1 LGLEVFTQQH
11 IDDIED
17 LLLTAAGQLGNG
29 LECFTGAAHGAVAL
43 GAIIDGKEILHL
55 HAQDGGELLQPFPS
69 QANIAAFPLSIGR
82 LGNAQGGGD
91 FALVQI
97 GLLAQELQPHAK
109 GRAVGLGL
117 GWTTC
122 FHVGMIVCR
131 NSNYTFSLHGMPKNY
146 QIWTNEKLIFD
157 LDAFLERGELT
168 MPRIPESE
176 IERIKRET
184 DLLALVRSRGIEL
197 TKHGSKDWKGL
208 CPFHGDT
215 KKPNFIVTPDVGLW
229 HCMACGKAGNP
240 IQFVQHHD
248 GISFRHAFELLD
260 RGSKEAYASRPLAK
274 NCTVPVL
281 PCPLDPEADDATL
294 MQQVTG
300 YYQERVKAVP
310 VARAYL
316 AGRGLD
322 QDELMARYQLGF
334 SDRTLGLRLPDAN
347 RKTGELLRTR
357 LTRLGVWRKSGHEHF
372 NGCITVPLF
381 QAGKIVGYYGRRIE
395 RGAVQH
401 LYPPGPH
408 LGLFNASAFDQEEII
423 LCEAV
428 IDALT
433 FCANGITNVS
443 CIYGTEGWTE
453 EHTAAMKN
461 VRRVRLAYD
470 ADDAGDRAAE
480 RDTKRLQ
487 ALGIDVYRIKFPWGM
502 DANEYARKVTPAAKS
517 LALIVNAAAWC
528 GQGKAPVTSSPKV
541 NESDVETKVEVM
553 TQVAPASS
561 SLAASVSSL
570 EEATKN
576 KNPAAPISAPTLEQ
590 RGEAWFLTIDQRE
603 YRVTGLEKTV
613 SSDGLKIGLRVQIG
627 ERFHLDQ
634 VDLIRDVERR
644 RFIERAAEE
653 TGLTVDLLKRDLGRL
668 LLAVEQAQIELMK
681 PAESTAT
688 VVTLSVEEREE
699 ALQWLRAPNL
709 IARLKQA
716 FHLAGIIGEE
726 ANTLVAYLA
735 GVSRK
740 LERPLAIIIQ
750 SASAAGKSTLM
761 DAVLSFFP
769 EEDRI
774 KYSAMTGQSLYY
786 LGETNLQHKI
796 LAVVEEAGAEKA
808 SYALKLLQSEGELT
822 IASTGKDPNT
832 GRMVTQ
838 EYHVQGPVMIFLT
851 TTAINLDEELQ
862 NRCLTLAVDESP
874 AQTDRI
880 HQVQRQRRTLAGL
893 IAREERQEVLAKLK
907 NAQRLLTPVPVLN
920 PYAPDLTFPSGQTRN
935 RRDHEKYLT
944 LIDAIA
950 LLHQHQRPR
959 GQHVVGGRSLEHL
972 AVTVE
977 DIALANQLAPE
988 VLGRSLDE
996 LPPQTRRLLEYIRA
1010 IVTTKRKTE
1019 SAKTASTFSRREI
1032 KDTCGWSLTQVRVH
1046 LERLVELEY
1055 LGIRCGRMGGPFQY
1069 ELLIEIDAPENIAHI
1084 GLIDVEELRKTHA
1097 YDVGVAGQKGEV
1109 AGGGKTAPPPANGY
1123 QEAA

>member
-1 LGLEVFTQQH
+1 
-11 IDDIED
+11 
-17 LLLTAAGQLGNG
+17 
-29 LECFTGAAHGAVAL
+29 
-43 GAIIDGKEILHL
+43 
-55 HAQDGGELLQPFPS
+55 
-69 QANIAAFPLSIGR
+69 
-82 LGNAQGGGD
+82 
-91 FALVQI
+91 
-97 GLLAQELQPHAK
+97 
-109 GRAVGLGL
+109 
-117 GWTTC
+117 
-122 FHVGMIVCR
+122 
-131 NSNYTFSLHGMPKNY
+131 
-146 QIWTNEKLIFD
+146 
-157 LDAFLERGELT
+157 

-184 DLLALVRSRGIEL
+184 DLLALIRSRGIEL

-215 KKPNFIVTPDVGLW
+215 NKPNFIVSPEVGLW

-248 GISFRHAFELLD
+248 GISFRHAFEILAG
-260 RGSKEAYASRPLAK
+260 GSKEAYTSRPAAK

-300 YYQERVKAVP
+300 YYQERLQAMS
-310 VARAYL
+310 VARDYL
-316 AGRGLD
+316 SSRGLD
-322 QDELMARYQLGF
+322 SNDFISRYQIGF
-334 SDRTLGLRLPDAN
+334 GDRTLGLRLPDAN

-357 LTRLGVWRKSGHEHF
+357 LTQLGVWRKTGHEHF
-372 NGCITVPLF
+372 NGCIVVPLF
-381 QAGKIVGYYGRRIE
+381 DQAGKIVSYYGRRIG
-395 RGAVQH
+395 RGTVEH
-401 LYPPGPH
+401 LYSPGPH
-408 LGLFNASAFDQEEII
+408 QGLFNPTAFDQEEVI

-428 IDALT
+428 IDAMT
-433 FCANGITNVS
+433 FCANRITNAS
-443 CIYGTEGWTE
+443 CIYGTEGWTQ

-470 ADDAGDRAAE
+470 ADEAGDRAAE
-480 RDTKRLQ
+480 RDAKRLQ
-487 ALGIDVYRIKFPWGM
+487 SLGIEVYRIKFPYGM

-517 LALIVNAAAWC
+517 LRLLVNAAAWC
-528 GQGKAPVTSSPKV
+528 GPGKAPPPPPVPAAETPPPPRDKEPWEKV
-541 NESDVETKVEVM
+541 PVEIAAPLAKELGQELKGVAHDVDEDSGEHLPCVSNVSLQTGQGWTQEPYWPAPFKEVEAQQDQLRQM
-553 TQVAPASS
+553 AEERGLLPSAPAPS

-570 EEATKN
+570 ETDSAKEKM
-576 KNPAAPISAPTLEQ
+576 PAAPITSPVLEQ
-590 RGEAWFLTIDQRE
+590 RGEAWFLKIEHRE

-613 SSDGLKIGLRVQIG
+613 ASDGLKIGLRVQMND
-627 ERFHLDQ
+627 RFHLDQ
-634 VDLIRDVERR
+634 IDLVRDAERR

-653 TGLTVDLLKRDLGRL
+653 TGLTADLLKRDMGRV
-668 LLAVEQAQIELMK
+668 LLAVEQAQVQMMK
-681 PAESTAT
+681 PSETVAT
-688 VVTLSVEEREE
+688 VVTLSAEEREE
-699 ALQWLRAPNL
+699 ALRWLREPNL
-709 IARLKQA
+709 IERLKQA

-769 EEDRI
+769 EEERV

-838 EYHVQGPVMIFLT
+838 EYHVQGPVMLFLT

-880 HQVQRQRRTLAGL
+880 HRLQRERRTLAGL
-893 IAREERQEVLAKLK
+893 IAKEDRQEVLTKLK
-907 NAQRLLTPVPVLN
+907 NAQRLLQPVPVLN
-920 PYAPDLTFPSGQTRN
+920 PYAMGLTFPSGRTRN

-950 LLHQHQRPR
+950 LLHQHQRAR
-959 GQHVVGGRSLEHL
+959 GQHVVRDRVVEYI
-972 AVTVE
+972 AVTLD
-977 DIALANQLAPE
+977 DIALANQIAPE

-996 LPPQTRRLLEYIRA
+996 LPPQTRRLLDYIRDL
-1010 IVTTKRKTE
+1010 VKQKND
-1019 SAKTASTFSRREI
+1019 SGKTASIFSRREV
-1032 KDTCGWSLTQVRVH
+1032 KDACGWSLTQVRVH

-1055 LGIRCGRMGGPFQY
+1055 LAIKCGRMGGPFQY
-1069 ELLIEIDAPENIAHI
+1069 ELLIEIDAPENVAHI
-1084 GLIDVEELRKTHA
+1084 GLIDVEELRKSHTYA
-1097 YDVGVAGQKGEV
+1097 VEVAGQNGQV
-1109 AGGGKTAPPPANGY
+1109 AGGDKTAPPPAKNY